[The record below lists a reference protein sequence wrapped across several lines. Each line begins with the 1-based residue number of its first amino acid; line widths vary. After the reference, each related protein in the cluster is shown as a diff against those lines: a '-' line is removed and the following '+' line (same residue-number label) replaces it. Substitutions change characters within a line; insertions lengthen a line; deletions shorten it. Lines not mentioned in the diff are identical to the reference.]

1 MGMEPIMNSLRNAAL
16 LLAVVAFSLSGKPA
30 YAQQE
35 VAPDH
40 FDGSE
45 AQVHKAAPVHHQ
57 KHAHATM
64 AHKSAA
70 KHHRSHQ
77 AA

>member
-1 MGMEPIMNSLRNAAL
+1 MDSLRNVAL
-16 LLAVVAFSLSGKPA
+16 LAAVIAFSLSGKPA

-40 FDGSE
+40 FDGSD
-45 AQVHKAAPVHHQ
+45 AQVQKAAPVHHHQ
-57 KHAHATM
+57 KQAHATM
-64 AHKSAA
+64 ARKSSA
-70 KHHRSHQ
+70 KHHHAHQ